1 MSSDR
6 TTLTFTP
13 SSLLAV
19 STTYT
24 VAVSGFTDQAGNSV
38 TSFTSNFATG
48 SSGVANT
55 TTPSVASVSP
65 TNGATAVAVNSTV
78 VLTFNE
84 AIDAS
89 TVNNTTVP
97 ISVAGVTG
105 VLAGSYAVD
114 ATGTVVTFTPT
125 SPLPGGATIYVQMYS
140 GQVRDLSGNQAT
152 HSSVRLRL
160 RPPLIRRRRR

>member
-1 MSSDR
+1 M
-6 TTLTFTP
+6 
-13 SSLLAV
+13 
-19 STTYT
+19 
-24 VAVSGFTDQAGNSV
+24 
-38 TSFTSNFATG
+38 
-48 SSGVANT
+48 ANT

-114 ATGTVVTFTPT
+114 ATGTVVTFTP
-125 SPLPGGATIYVQMYS
+125 
-140 GQVRDLSGNQAT
+140 
-152 HSSVRLRL
+152 RLRCRGRHDL
-160 RPPLIRRRRR
+160 RPDVLRAGARPVRKPEQLILQFVYDCGHR